1 MREWKTLR
9 RVLSSHSLVSTTL
22 PLNDGTI
29 IQVRKPS
36 VPDPEQAQI
45 SSNSASTGN
54 KHAQS

>member
-1 MREWKTLR
+1 
-9 RVLSSHSLVSTTL
+9 L

-45 SSNSASTGN
+45 LQQLGIDWKQACPFMKS
-54 KHAQS
+54 KMK